1 MRLGP
6 KPAPFRLTH
15 YAGDTCCFETVGE
28 NATGPSGV
36 TFEGDENG
44 RATSGDDR
52 GARRHRAGNLQTVVS
67 ASTNRASASASAP
80 TPAPA
85 AAPPGSAM
93 YTSRRTSIIRA
104 VTRWSRP

>member
-44 RATSGDDR
+44 RATSVTIEALDATGP
-52 GARRHRAGNLQTVVS
+52 GTFRRS
-67 ASTNRASASASAP
+67 
-80 TPAPA
+80 
-85 AAPPGSAM
+85 
-93 YTSRRTSIIRA
+93 
-104 VTRWSRP
+104 